1 MTHTGGLIKLLKRS
15 FPESEYHV
23 PFFDE
28 TGYVRKLCPTCGEHY
43 WTQKPDQPTCGE
55 STPEGCAPLTF
66 INNPPTRKSYSLTEM
81 REAFL
86 TFFEKHGHERIKPY
100 PVASRWRADLYFTS
114 ASIVDFQPYVT
125 NGIISPPANP
135 LVVSQPCIRLV
146 DVDNVGP
153 TFGRHLTIFEMG
165 GHHAFNYP
173 DKEVY
178 WKNDTVRYHH
188 ELLTKTLGVK
198 TEEITYKEDVWSGG
212 GNAGPDLETIIRGC
226 EIDTLVFMKFK
237 VVDNDFIEL
246 PIRTVDTGYGID
258 RYAWLSQG
266 TLSAFHAIYGSILEE
281 ITHFTGM
288 IRIDDG
294 LLKKVAEQSGLMVLG
309 KGKSRHEAREAVARK
324 IGVNADELEQKMTPI
339 ENVFAVVDH
348 TKCLAFMLAEGVVPS
363 NMQEGYL
370 ARLMIRRTYRL
381 LRALGIEDKLQ
392 DIVDSQIGFWSKD
405 FHRLKEMHDEILTM
419 LSVERAKYEETLK
432 RGSQLAK
439 RVTSELKTKGI
450 KEIPEE
456 TLIQLYDS
464 HGLPPEVVKET
475 VEKEEVRVN
484 VPEDF
489 YAKVAA
495 QHLQAP
501 PTVEEVPIK
510 GIETALSGLPPT
522 RTLYYEDAYIQEFE
536 ATAERAIDNKYLVLD
551 QTAFYPEG
559 GGQPAD
565 HGILKSNSAQAD
577 IVNVQ
582 KIGNII
588 VHVFKGQ
595 ALREG
600 MKVTGRIDWKRRI
613 SLMRHHTATHVIM
626 GAARRVLGQ
635 HVWQSGAQKEVKT
648 SRLDISHYQRLTT
661 EEIHNI
667 EQLANEAVMRTI
679 PVETSVKP
687 RTEAERQHGF
697 RLYQGGAVPGKDIR
711 VIKTGD
717 WEVQACGG
725 THVKNTGEIGLIKIL
740 HTERIQD
747 GVERII
753 FSAGTQAVKAI
764 QKEEALLARVA
775 EKLSAPQE
783 KLEATVERMLSE
795 WKEARRER
803 ERLLKEIAEKES
815 KPTAELMSRQAIG
828 EVKYATREFEPP
840 DVDRMIK
847 TASELVKKDPHLVVA
862 FYGKDEKTARIVVMA
877 GKEATNKGVDARE
890 IANAA
895 ALTLGGGGSGKP
907 DFAQGGGTKTDRLD
921 QALEAAEKAIRKQ
934 LKVKK

>member
-1 MTHTGGLIKLLKRS
+1 LKRR

-28 TGYVRKLCPTCGEHY
+28 VGYIRKHCPLCGEYY
-43 WTQKPDQPTCGE
+43 WTQNPDQPTCGE
-55 STPEGCAPLTF
+55 STPEGCATLTF
-66 INNPPTRKSYSLTEM
+66 ISNPPTRKSYSLTEM

-86 TFFEKHGHERIKPY
+86 SFFEKHSHERIKPY

-125 NGIISPPANP
+125 NGIIPPPANP
-135 LVVSQPCIRLV
+135 LVISQPCIRLV

-178 WKNDTVRYHH
+178 WKDDTVRYHH
-188 ELLTKTLGVK
+188 ELVTKELGVK
-198 TEEITYKEDVWSGG
+198 SEEITYKEDVWSGG
-212 GNAGPDLETIIRGC
+212 GNAGPDLETIVCGC

-237 VVDNDFIEL
+237 VANNEFIEL

-266 TLSAFHAIYGSILEE
+266 TLSAFHAILGSILEE

-288 IRIDDG
+288 TEIDDG

-309 KGKSRHEAREAVARK
+309 KGKNRREAREAVARK
-324 IGVNADELEQKMTPI
+324 VGVNADELEQKMTPI
-339 ENVFAVVDH
+339 ENVFAVADH

-370 ARLMIRRTYRL
+370 TRLMIRRTYRL

-392 DIVDSQIGFWSKD
+392 DIVDSQITFWSKD
-405 FHRLKEMHDEILTM
+405 FHHLKEMHDEILTM
-419 LSVERAKYEETLK
+419 LSVERAKYEDTLK
-432 RGSQLAK
+432 RGTQLAK
-439 RVTSELKTKGI
+439 RATSELKTKGI
-450 KEIPEE
+450 KEMPKE

-464 HGLPPEVVKET
+464 HGLPPEVVAET
-475 VEKEEVRVN
+475 VEKEGLRVN

-510 GIETALSGLPPT
+510 GIETALSDLPPT
-522 RTLYYEDAYIQEFE
+522 RTLYYEDAYTTEFE
-536 ATAERAIDNKYLVLD
+536 AETLRVIDNKYVILD

-565 HGILKSNSAQAD
+565 HGILKISSAQ
-577 IVNVQ
+577 VNVVDVQ
-582 KIGNII
+582 KIGNVII
-588 VHVFKGQ
+588 HVVRGQ
-595 ALREG
+595 APREG
-600 MKVTGRIDWKRRI
+600 MKVAGRIDWKRRI

-635 HVWQSGAQKEVKT
+635 HVWQSGAQKEVET
-648 SRLDISHYQRLTT
+648 SRLDISHYQRLTAEET
-661 EEIHNI
+661 EKI

-679 PVETSVKP
+679 AVETSVKP

-711 VIKTGD
+711 VVKTGD

-815 KPTAELMSRQAIG
+815 KPAHALMSSQAIG
-828 EVKYATREFEPP
+828 EVKYATREFEPL
-840 DVDRMIK
+840 DIDRMIK
-847 TASELVKKDPHLVVA
+847 TASELVKKDPYLVA
-862 FYGKDEKTARIVVMA
+862 TFYGKDETRARIVVMA
-877 GKEATNKGVDARE
+877 GKEVTNKGVDARE

-895 ALTLGGGGSGKP
+895 ALVLGGGGSGRP
-907 DFAQGGGTKTDRLD
+907 DFAQGGGTQTNKLA